1 MRERIKNSASVGPA
15 TGFEEKLKVEKT
27 EKNVHELWTTW
38 TSGFGEFFRFCNTRE
53 FMIFIRF
60 IINLL

>member
-27 EKNVHELWTTW
+27 EKNVHELWTIW
-38 TSGFGEFFRFCNTRE
+38 TSGFGEFFSF
-53 FMIFIRF
+53 
-60 IINLL
+60 L

>member
-1 MRERIKNSASVGPA
+1 MRGRIKNSASVGPA

-27 EKNVHELWTTW
+27 EKNVHELWTIW